1 MYKSKKNNLIPI
13 ILCGGSGSRLWPLS
27 RKSFPKQFWSLD
39 ANSNKTLLQNTI
51 LRLKNIKTISEP
63 IIVCNQEHRFLVAEQ
78 CREINIKPKEI
89 ILEPIP
95 KNTAPAIIFSSLKAL
110 ELNNDANVIVL
121 SSDHIIPNEKQFLE
135 AIKFGLDFIYK
146 NKIVTFGVVANRPE
160 TGYGYIKTDKKID
173 TNNLEHYII
182 KNFVEKP
189 EEEKAKKFIK
199 DGNYLWNSG
208 IFMFKASLLLEESEK
223 FSKNNTNLIRKSFAK
238 SKKDL
243 DFLRIHKSYFDK
255 CENISIDK
263 AIMEKTDS
271 GIVIPIDNGWSDIG
285 SWYSLWQNSKKD
297 KDNNYTE
304 GNVFLDQ
311 SSNNYIRSES
321 RLIVTIGV
329 KNQVIIETDDVVMIS
344 DMNKTQEVKNIVK
357 KLQEKGVPQGTT
369 HNLVYRP
376 WGSYQSM
383 LKGQRWQVKLIKVK
397 SGASL
402 SLQMHH
408 HRAEHWIVVK
418 GTANVEIE
426 GETQLLSENQS
437 IYIPIGKRHRLSNP
451 GKLMLELVEVQSGP
465 YLEEDDIVRFED
477 KYGRF

>member
-1 MYKSKKNNLIPI
+1 MITSKNNKLIPI
-13 ILCGGSGSRLWPLS
+13 ILSGGSGSRLWPLS

-51 LRLKNIKTISEP
+51 LRLRSFKTISEP
-63 IIVCNQEHRFLVAEQ
+63 IIVCNEEHRFLVAEQ
-78 CREINIKPKEI
+78 CREININPKEI
-89 ILEPIP
+89 ILEPTP

-110 ELNNDANVIVL
+110 EISSDANVIVL

-135 AIKFGLDFIYK
+135 AIEYGLGFINK
-146 NKIVTFGVVANRPE
+146 NKIITFGVLASRPE
-160 TGYGYIKTDKKID
+160 TGYGYIRTDKKID
-173 TNNLEHYII
+173 INKLEHYII
-182 KNFVEKP
+182 QDFVEKP
-189 EEEKAKKFIK
+189 EEEKAKEFIK

-208 IFMFKASLLLEESEK
+208 IFMFKASLILEESEK
-223 FSKNNTNLIRKSFAK
+223 FSKSNTDLIRKSFSK

-243 DFLRIHKSYFDK
+243 DFLRIDKSYFQK
-255 CENISIDK
+255 CESISIDK
-263 AIMEKTDS
+263 AIMEKTNL
-271 GIVIPIDNGWSDIG
+271 GIVIPIDSRWSDIG
-285 SWYSLWQNSKKD
+285 SWHSLWQSSKKD
-297 KDNNYTE
+297 KDNNYIE
-304 GNVFLDQ
+304 GNVYLEQ

-321 RLIVTIGV
+321 RLIVTIGI

-344 DMNKTQEVKNIVK
+344 DLNKTQEVKNIVK
-357 KLQEKGVPQGTT
+357 RLQEKGVPQVTT

-426 GETQLLSENQS
+426 GKINLLSENQS